1 MEISQEFLSENIY
14 NFAKE
19 NRKKDKKEI
28 LKNFENFCADICGYN
43 FQKSE
48 EMEEDYIL
56 NLDGENY
63 VMLSLDSNLFTISY
77 KINGFEEMVLLS

>member
-1 MEISQEFLSENIY
+1 MEQEFLSENVY

-19 NRKKDKKEI
+19 SRKKDKKEI
-28 LKNFENFCADICGYN
+28 LKNFENFCINICGYN
-43 FQKSE
+43 FHKSE

-63 VMLSLDSNLFTISY
+63 VMLSLDNNLFTISY
-77 KINGFEEMVLLS
+77 KINGFEEMILLS

>member
-1 MEISQEFLSENIY
+1 MEQEFLSENVY

-28 LKNFENFCADICGYN
+28 LKNFENFCDDICGYN
-43 FQKSE
+43 SYKNE

-56 NLDGENY
+56 DLNGGNY
-63 VMLSLDSNLFTISY
+63 IMLSLDDNLFTISY
-77 KINGFEEMVLLS
+77 KINGFEEMILLS